1 MAWIYLLAAGLLE
14 CIWPIALKKSAGF
27 TRRVPSAVA
36 LIVGLISFGLLTVA
50 LNHIPV
56 GTAYAVWTGIGASGV
71 TILGIIYY
79 GESASAARIICISMI
94 VVGVIGLRFFAD
106 EG

>member
-14 CIWPIALKKSAGF
+14 CIWHIALKESASF
-27 TRRVPSAVA
+27 TQLVPSAVA
-36 LIVGLISFGLLTVA
+36 LIIGLISFGLLTVA

-56 GTAYAVWTGIGASGV
+56 GTAYGVWTGIGASGV

-79 GESASAARIICISMI
+79 GESASAARLICISMI
-94 VVGVIGLRFFAD
+94 VVGFIGLRFFAD